1 MDSLQKKLQ
10 REIQQQPNLQIEKS
24 ASWGL
29 PVELVNI
36 SYTTIKRT
44 TMDIL
49 MKMMLLTIDKLPI
62 ADPKMVAEFLAVDS
76 LFAED
81 LLGKMKRA
89 DMVRERKEVLEL
101 TQQGMNQLQSG
112 IYEQPPEHKD
122 IIMYYSACHQKILR
136 EEKEDII
143 KTKIEPFRLAKKQAH
158 KMNDLNEETLR
169 SALLSV
175 GVEMSEGPL
184 QIVLDEINKAVH
196 ISNQLI
202 PCIEFAV
209 YNRAEDMRFT
219 RVWNTLLDQ
228 WDEQLEKLI
237 DQEKP
242 LIK

>member
-29 PVELVNI
+29 PVEVVNI

-49 MKMMLLTIDKLPI
+49 MKMMLMTIDKLPI
-62 ADPKMVAEFLAVDS
+62 ADPKRIAEFLAVDS

-89 DMVRERKEVLEL
+89 DMVKERKDVLEL
-101 TQQGMNQLQSG
+101 TAKGIEQLQSG
-112 IYEQPPEHKD
+112 IYEQPPEQKE
-122 IIMYYSACHQKILR
+122 IIMYYSSCHENILC
-136 EEKEDII
+136 EEKEELLQ
-143 KTKIEPFRLAKKQAH
+143 KKIEPFHLAKKQTH
-158 KMNDLNEETLR
+158 KLKDLDEETLR
-169 SALLSV
+169 NALLSAE
-175 GVEMSEGPL
+175 VEMSEGTL
-184 QIVLDEINKAVH
+184 QIVLDKIDAAAH
-196 ISNQLI
+196 ISKQLI
-202 PCIEFAV
+202 PCIEFSV
-209 YNRAEDMRFT
+209 YNHVEDMRFT

-242 LIK
+242 TK